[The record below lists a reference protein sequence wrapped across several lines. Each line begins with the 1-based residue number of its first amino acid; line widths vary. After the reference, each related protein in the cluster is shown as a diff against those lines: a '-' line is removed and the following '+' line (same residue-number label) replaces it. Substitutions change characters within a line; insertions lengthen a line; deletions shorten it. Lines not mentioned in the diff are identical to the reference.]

1 MTQATLK
8 SVQDFHLQDLQG
20 VTRLPPEAAAT
31 LGAIL
36 SHSAIWTG
44 RVNGRVVAICGVT
57 TLYGHHG
64 EAWSYLHT
72 SALPYKY
79 WLHREVSRILHRYV
93 REANLWRVQ
102 AVADTANQAAGR
114 WLEHLGFV
122 LESVMPLYGPQGE
135 TMTRY
140 VLFPRGVHG

>member
-1 MTQATLK
+1 M
-8 SVQDFHLQDLQG
+8 QDLAG
-20 VTRLPPEAAAT
+20 VTWLPVEAAAT
-31 LGAIL
+31 LVTIL
-36 SHSAIWTG
+36 PSSAIWTG

-57 TLYGHHG
+57 TLYSHHA
-64 EAWSYLHT
+64 EAWSYLHH

-93 REANLWRVQ
+93 RDANLWRVQ
-102 AVADTANQAAGR
+102 AVAETANEAAGR